1 MPAEAETEA
10 KIKPKSN
17 LDFKLMSLAYRIR
30 DFIGPLRSILDEVGI
45 REGFTVLD
53 YGCGPGSYVGLLAEM
68 VGKSGCVYAVDI
80 NPLAVQ
86 TVQRLASKK
95 ALNNVCTVLS
105 DCETGLPSLS
115 IDAVLLYDVLHCLDK
130 PDWILAELHR
140 VLKPKGIPSVSDHHT
155 KHEEIIFKVT
165 IEGLFKLS
173 AKGKRTYN
181 FLKRG

>member
-1 MPAEAETEA
+1 
-10 KIKPKSN
+10 
-17 LDFKLMSLAYRIR
+17 MSLAYRIR

-95 ALNNVCTVLS
+95 GTEQC
-105 DCETGLPSLS
+105 
-115 IDAVLLYDVLHCLDK
+115 LYRPFRL
-130 PDWILAELHR
+130 
-140 VLKPKGIPSVSDHHT
+140 
-155 KHEEIIFKVT
+155 
-165 IEGLFKLS
+165 
-173 AKGKRTYN
+173 
-181 FLKRG
+181 